1 MLTDGAVFIF
11 ASGRNH
17 CCQQKIEREKWQDGT
32 KKSKIGLFYFWH
44 PDNKV
49 LRKFLV
55 VFNIETKCWSF
66 FSDRVISSN
75 HQGGLRNQNS
85 SEIVGIVAGWSWS
98 LALVYKS
105 PLNSFTRVFN
115 PFTRVIQLV
124 YKSHSTCL
132 WRKVNHYRCMK
143 HMLIYCGEEEQIFRK
158 TRHVLFLQGI
168 GCGELKSLLFIL
180 FCLKI
185 YRGFIAW
192 LISVNGSF
200 FFIKFSDFN

>member
-1 MLTDGAVFIF
+1 MASRQEGSKKVF
-11 ASGRNH
+11 GGVQHR
-17 CCQQKIEREKWQDGT
+17 
-32 KKSKIGLFYFWH
+32 
-44 PDNKV
+44 NKV
-49 LRKFLV
+49 L
-55 VFNIETKCWSF
+55 EF
-66 FSDRVISSN
+66 FSDRVIASN
-75 HQGGLRNQNS
+75 HQGGLRNQNW

-124 YKSHSTCL
+124 NKSHSTCL

-192 LISVNGSF
+192 LFSVNGSVF
-200 FFIKFSDFN
+200 LNKVFRFQLKIS